1 MAEMLTKDR
10 LLSLTPDEQTELL
23 SILEQA
29 HLNTR
34 VEQRRG
40 DSLSRRE
47 TLTQKEAVLQRLIE
61 KVRHLG

>member
-10 LLSLTPDEQTELL
+10 LLTLTPDEQAELL

-40 DSLSRRE
+40 DALSRRE